1 MLDLKQTDRMLRKLE
16 RFVDII
22 EPMIF
27 EKVGEPG
34 PVSAFAT
41 LERFHCIPED
51 SLFDPI
57 EKGYNGARSSVIA
70 GSRPILSSP
79 TDSAEKIFSSA
90 RISQAMRE
98 PSGLTECPTATSARR

>member
-27 EKVGEPG
+27 EKVGETG

-57 EKGYNGARSSVIA
+57 EKGS
-70 GSRPILSSP
+70 GSRLILSSL
-79 TDSAEKIFSSA
+79 TDSAERISSSA
-90 RISQAMRE
+90 RISRAMRE
-98 PSGLTECPTATSARR
+98 PSGSTECPTATSARR

>member
-51 SLFDPI
+51 SLLTPS
-57 EKGYNGARSSVIA
+57 KRATNGARSSAIA

-90 RISQAMRE
+90 RISQAMRN
-98 PSGLTECPTATSARR
+98 PLG

>member
-51 SLFDPI
+51 SL
-57 EKGYNGARSSVIA
+57 
-70 GSRPILSSP
+70 LSSP
-79 TDSAEKIFSSA
+79 TDSAEKIFLSA
-90 RISQAMRE
+90 RTSRATRE
-98 PSGLTECPTATSARR
+98 PSGSTECPTATSARR

>member
-34 PVSAFAT
+34 
-41 LERFHCIPED
+41 L
-51 SLFDPI
+51 SLI
-57 EKGYNGARSSVIA
+57 HI
-70 GSRPILSSP
+70 
-79 TDSAEKIFSSA
+79 
-90 RISQAMRE
+90 
-98 PSGLTECPTATSARR
+98 

>member
-57 EKGYNGARSSVIA
+57 GARSSAIA

-79 TDSAEKIFSSA
+79 TDSAEKIFLSA
-90 RISQAMRE
+90 RISQATRE
-98 PSGLTECPTATSARR
+98 PSGSTECPTATSARR

>member
-41 LERFHCIPED
+41 SSVSTASRRTAFLTPSKRAT
-51 SLFDPI
+51 
-57 EKGYNGARSSVIA
+57 NGARSSAIA

-79 TDSAEKIFSSA
+79 TDSAEKIFLSA
-90 RISQAMRE
+90 RISLAMRE
-98 PSGLTECPTATSARR
+98 PSGSTECPTATSARR

>member
-1 MLDLKQTDRMLRKLE
+1 MLDLKQTDRMLKKLE

-27 EKVGEPG
+27 EKVGETG

-41 LERFHCIPED
+41 LERFHSIPEN

-57 EKGYNGARSSVIA
+57 E
-70 GSRPILSSP
+70 
-79 TDSAEKIFSSA
+79 
-90 RISQAMRE
+90 
-98 PSGLTECPTATSARR
+98 

>member
-34 PVSAFAT
+34 PRERVRNPRAFP
-41 LERFHCIPED
+41 LHPRGQPF
-51 SLFDPI
+51 
-57 EKGYNGARSSVIA
+57 
-70 GSRPILSSP
+70 
-79 TDSAEKIFSSA
+79 
-90 RISQAMRE
+90 
-98 PSGLTECPTATSARR
+98 

>member
-34 PVSAFAT
+34 PVRTAFLTPSKRAT
-41 LERFHCIPED
+41 
-51 SLFDPI
+51 
-57 EKGYNGARSSVIA
+57 NGARSSVIA

>member
-41 LERFHCIPED
+41 FLTPSKRAT
-51 SLFDPI
+51 
-57 EKGYNGARSSVIA
+57 NGARSSAIA

-98 PSGLTECPTATSARR
+98 PSGSTECPTATSARR

>member
-41 LERFHCIPED
+41 VSYTHM
-51 SLFDPI
+51 
-57 EKGYNGARSSVIA
+57 
-70 GSRPILSSP
+70 
-79 TDSAEKIFSSA
+79 T
-90 RISQAMRE
+90 
-98 PSGLTECPTATSARR
+98 LTKT

>member
-41 LERFHCIPED
+41 LEFPLHPGGQP
-51 SLFDPI
+51 F
-57 EKGYNGARSSVIA
+57 
-70 GSRPILSSP
+70 
-79 TDSAEKIFSSA
+79 
-90 RISQAMRE
+90 
-98 PSGLTECPTATSARR
+98 

>member
-41 LERFHCIPED
+41 LERFH
-51 SLFDPI
+51 
-57 EKGYNGARSSVIA
+57 
-70 GSRPILSSP
+70 
-79 TDSAEKIFSSA
+79 
-90 RISQAMRE
+90 
-98 PSGLTECPTATSARR
+98 